1 MKTIVSTQAPSTPSL
16 LTAPPSEK
24 AKNMTSED
32 ICQWLKEKHIA
43 AEYIECFRKDD
54 IDGSVLAEYDDDDLK
69 GMGISEPH
77 IRKKIRIQFR
87 KIK

>member
-1 MKTIVSTQAPSTPSL
+1 MKTLVSPQAPITPSL
-16 LTAPPSEK
+16 LTAPPSDK
-24 AKNMTSED
+24 AKNMTLEE
-32 ICQWLKEKHIA
+32 ICQWLKEKNIA
-43 AEYIECFRKDD
+43 DEYIECFKKDD